1 MINILKLNIQSDIKN
16 LHKKILDMSLI
27 SEDNND
33 TTFFNIDDEEINE
46 TLKALKKTYIT
57 SNSKDETILN
67 LKHKTKKQNKDIRA
81 LKLESYK
88 KYNEALN
95 MIKRSFMTSATEMVE
110 EALEL
115 NPKDTDILNLRGL
128 LKLLKCNF
136 DEAFES
142 FYKSLCYDNNELA
155 RRYVDLLTSD
165 TFSIFLSR
173 YNHAIRFINNDL
185 NQESIQILENIINEE
200 PELIEPYL
208 LLHLIYEKLGDN
220 VKADEYLKMLQK
232 VDKDNSIFEKENT
245 DVKKEES
252 VKEDPKKSNKSHK
265 SLYALIAVLVL
276 IIGGIYFT
284 NKKKLDELTNQV
296 SEKNEKLDQASE
308 KLDKTKDELEKAKTE
323 NKDKEESKTEVIVGD
338 EEDLYFK
345 AMDLKKEGNNEEAIK
360 YLKLVVE
367 NGKTKKYISEAI
379 YQLALINE
387 DEGNNEEAIKYYR
400 KYVNTYKPSDNYF
413 DDSYYNMGM
422 LYYKDGELEKAQETF
437 YSLRAED
444 PDSMYN
450 NSEVQSILKER

>member
-1 MINILKLNIQSDIKN
+1 
-16 LHKKILDMSLI
+16 MSLI

-67 LKHKTKKQNKDIRA
+67 LKHKTKKQNKDTRA

-252 VKEDPKKSNKSHK
+252 VKEAPKKSNKSHK

>member
-67 LKHKTKKQNKDIRA
+67 LKHKTKKQNKDTRA

-252 VKEDPKKSNKSHK
+252 VKEAPKKSNKSHK

>member
-1 MINILKLNIQSDIKN
+1 MIKILKLNINGDIKN
-16 LHKKILDMSLI
+16 LDKKILDISLI
-27 SEDNND
+27 SKDNND
-33 TTFFNIDDEEINE
+33 TTFFNIDDEEINK

-67 LKHKTKKQNKDIRA
+67 LKHKTKKQNKDSRA

-95 MIKRSFMTSATEMVE
+95 MIKRNFITSATEMVE

-155 RRYVDLLTSD
+155 RKYVDLLTSD

-173 YNHAIRFINNDL
+173 YNHAVRFINNDL
-185 NQESIQILENIINEE
+185 NQECIQILENIINEE

-208 LLHLIYEKLGDN
+208 MLHLIYEKLGDN
-220 VKADEYLKMLQK
+220 TKADKYLNMLQN
-232 VDKDNSIFEKENT
+232 VDKDNIIFEKEKT
-245 DVKKEES
+245 EVKKEEIK
-252 VKEDPKKSNKSHK
+252 KEDNKKNKKHK
-265 SLYALIAVLVL
+265 PLYALIAVLVL

-296 SEKNEKLDQASE
+296 SEKNEKLDQTNK
-308 KLDKTKDELEKAKTE
+308 KLDKTKDELQKAKKENE
-323 NKDKEESKTEVIVGD
+323 NKEENDTKVIVGD

-345 AMDLKKEGNNEEAIK
+345 AIDFKKEGNNEDAIK
-360 YLKLVVE
+360 YLKLIVD

-387 DEGNNEEAIKYYR
+387 DEGNNDEAIKYYK
-400 KYVNTYKPSDNYF
+400 KYINTYKPSDNYF

-422 LYYKDGELEKAQETF
+422 LYYKDGDLEKAQDTF
-437 YSLRAED
+437 YSMRAED

-450 NSEVQSILKER
+450 NSKVQSILKER